1 MNVYIHLL
9 RATEIAFLDRT
20 DNQSS
25 LSFHWQIQVVQRRFW
40 ETTMG
45 WSGRILSLPGY
56 LPAQRLMWGLRHKIL
71 GSFVRWCKTSPKLP
85 CWANNVILILQRI
98 TLLLVSLLWQAKLS
112 SINCPIGK
120 SAWLFCHQQI
130 RKFLPPTPIWCI
142 WWIKTLPSTDLKI
155 VLQRRIPSGAVFSGT
170 QAVLGICCY
179 LWLCQAASE
188 NKLMGWGQWQ

>member
-9 RATEIAFLDRT
+9 RATEIAFLDHI

-45 WSGRILSLPGY
+45 WSGRIFSLPGH
-56 LPAQRLMWGLRHKIL
+56 LPAQRLMWGLRHKTW
-71 GSFVRWCKTSPKLP
+71 GSFVRWYKISPKLP

-98 TLLLVSLLWQAKLS
+98 TLLLVSLLWQAKLG

-130 RKFLPPTPIWCI
+130 RKFLPPPQFDTSDDAPYHLLIWRLYCKGGLHLGLSSAAHRRC
-142 WWIKTLPSTDLKI
+142 WGSAVTCDFARQ
-155 VLQRRIPSGAVFSGT
+155 LQRI
-170 QAVLGICCY
+170 
-179 LWLCQAASE
+179 
-188 NKLMGWGQWQ
+188 N